1 MGTARQDFERFVQW
15 LHEPE
20 RGTPEAALRFANLV
34 LANFDAVAETA
45 RQHNN
50 RSHLLAR
57 LAREHLE
64 GFSPARP
71 RSQEVVVPHG
81 EWPWGRLRSLTL
93 GPFRGFREPQRF
105 DLRKRVVL
113 CYGPNGSG
121 KSSFCE
127 ALEYA
132 LCGTVEE
139 AGQRRIPDRE
149 FLANIHAGRFVEP
162 VLTAIDRGGNEVPVR
177 VDEDAFRF
185 FFIERN
191 RIENFSRMAAA
202 PPGRRND
209 LIATLF
215 GMDRFNEFVSRFN
228 ESMDAALVL
237 GMPAQMQLQTRRQL
251 LATDG
256 TTVAREAERL
266 EEIDQEAADYAAGF
280 LPGLTYKGLK
290 ALVGSEEAPGRLQ
303 ELNAKLSAVPPTA
316 IGISRES
323 LAGLYAKARESTD
336 RVAIAERLLSER
348 SSQVSFRD
356 MYVAVQALRTV
367 DAERCPACLTPLAE
381 VTQDPFDR
389 AEAGL
394 QQLAELATLET
405 QHQSMSREREAAER
419 ALLTELGKLREFLE
433 GTDLRDSIVCGYVQG
448 LPTDLGTPGW
458 WMSVYAPAT
467 ERPAG
472 VPSLEQ
478 LLEAADIAR
487 ARDVQTRDMLAAR
500 DIELQEQRKL
510 NDARVWMAAHETK
523 RTGAVDDAQKA
534 RTRIAEWEGANADVI
549 TRAARE
555 ADENRR
561 DRPIKEAY
569 DSFYGFLDHFRDQLP
584 GMLMADLNATTMEL
598 YNEFNHE
605 DREEDKLCELRL
617 PHTGEGMIEI
627 AFRGNPDRRLN
638 ALTTLSEG
646 HIRCLGLAILLAK
659 AQSIGAPLI
668 IFDDAINAI
677 DHDHRGGIR
686 AAIFESER
694 FSQTQIIV
702 TCHSPEFVKDIQ
714 NHLPQAVRND
724 CQQFVLLHH
733 DGDYQPRVIPD
744 VGSANYLSRARE
756 AMGRFDPR
764 DALSNARKALEM
776 LMQKAWKWLESHR
789 IGNISVQIEGP
800 GKEPQLR
807 MLCEALRSKLRGTAT
822 FVHDS
827 KEALV
832 DCLNTILGIPEQ
844 TLVWTLLNKGAHEE
858 HNRDDFDRNQVEAV
872 LNVLERIDMLEL
884 RPGR

>member
-1 MGTARQDFERFVQW
+1 MGTARQDFERFMRW

-20 RGTPEAALRFANLV
+20 RGAPATILRFANLV
-34 LANFDAVAETA
+34 LANFDAVAETV

-71 RSQEVVVPHG
+71 RLQDAVAAHG
-81 EWPWGRLRSLTL
+81 EWPWARLRSLTL
-93 GPFRGFREPQRF
+93 GPFRGFREPQEF

-121 KSSFCE
+121 KSSLCE
-127 ALEYA
+127 GLEYA

-139 AGQRRIPDRE
+139 AGQRRIPDRD
-149 FLANIHAGRFVEP
+149 FLSNIHAGRFAEP
-162 VLTAIDRGGNEVPVR
+162 VLTAMDGGGHEIPVR
-177 VDEDAFRF
+177 ADEDAFRF

-237 GMPAQMQLQTRRQL
+237 GTLAQTQLQTRRQL
-251 LATDG
+251 LATDQ
-256 TTVAREAERL
+256 TTVAGEAERL
-266 EEIDQEAADYAAGF
+266 EAIDQEAADYAVGF
-280 LPGLTYKGLK
+280 LPVLTYEGLK

-303 ELNAKLSAVPPTA
+303 ELNAKLSAIPPTA
-316 IGISRES
+316 IGISRER

-336 RVAIAERLLSER
+336 RVAIAERSLNER

-356 MYVAVQALRTV
+356 MYVAVQALRTA
-367 DAERCPACLTPLAE
+367 DPERCPACLTPLAE
-381 VTQDPFDR
+381 ATQNPFER

-405 QHQSMSREREAAER
+405 EHQNLSRELEAAER
-419 ALLTELGKLREFLE
+419 ALLTELGKLGEFLE
-433 GTDLRDSIVCGYVQG
+433 STDLRDSTVCDYVRG
-448 LPTDLGTPGW
+448 LPPALGAPGW
-458 WMSVYAPAT
+458 WMSVCSPAT
-467 ERPAG
+467 GRPAAT
-472 VPSLEQ
+472 PSLEQ
-478 LLEAADIAR
+478 LLDAADIAG
-487 ARDVQTRDMLAAR
+487 AQDVQTREMLAAR
-500 DIELQEQRKL
+500 DADLQEQRKL
-510 NDARVWMAAHETK
+510 NDARVWIAAHQTR
-523 RTGAVDDAQKA
+523 RTGVVDDAQKA
-534 RTRIAEWEGANADVI
+534 HTRIAQWEGANADVI

-555 ADENRR
+555 EDENRR

-569 DSFYGFLDHFRDQLP
+569 DGFYSFLDRFRDQLP

-605 DREEDKLCELRL
+605 DREEDKLSELRL
-617 PHTGEGMIEI
+617 PHTGEGIIEI
-627 AFRGNPDRRLN
+627 AIRGNPGRRLN

-686 AAIFESER
+686 AAIFESDR
-694 FSQTQIIV
+694 FRQTQVIV
-702 TCHSPEFVKDIQ
+702 TCHSPEFVKDFQ
-714 NHLPQAVRND
+714 NHLPQGVRND

-733 DGDYQPRVIPD
+733 DGDYQPRVIPN

-756 AMGRFDPR
+756 AMSRFDPR

-807 MLCEALRSKLRGTAT
+807 TLCEALRTKLRGTAT

-844 TLVWTLLNKGAHEE
+844 TLVWSHEE
-858 HNRDDFDRNQVEAV
+858 PNRDDFDRNQVEAV
-872 LNVLERIDMLEL
+872 LNVLERIDRLEL